1 MATNQYPNVPISMP
15 DHDLHLRLIAS
26 SLNNTIDGKI
36 NSTGSITLTANTTT
50 STLTNARIGEN
61 STIVFMPTTANGRTA
76 LNTLYVSARV
86 NGSAT
91 LTHASSG
98 NTDQTLGFTIFG

>member
-36 NSTGSITLTANTTT
+36 NSTGSITLT
-50 STLTNARIGEN
+50 
-61 STIVFMPTTANGRTA
+61 
-76 LNTLYVSARV
+76 
-86 NGSAT
+86 
-91 LTHASSG
+91 
-98 NTDQTLGFTIFG
+98 D